1 MAAEKRLKQE
11 IDDLRQHI
19 KKMQEAE
26 RKERRKLAEEDAL
39 RKIKKMEETIIDLNK
54 SLATQKQV
62 SMVQFLY
69 NASFYSTNLDITQSC
84 FGSPIFLLWIL
95 QRC

>member
-39 RKIKKMEETIIDLNK
+39 RKIKKMEETIMDLQKN
-54 SLATQKQV
+54 LATQKQV
-62 SMVQFLY
+62 SICKDLSNDVDVMML
-69 NASFYSTNLDITQSC
+69 
-84 FGSPIFLLWIL
+84 
-95 QRC
+95 

>member
-26 RKERRKLAEEDAL
+26 RRERRKLAEEDAL
-39 RKIKKMEETIIDLNK
+39 AKIKKMEETIKDLNK
-54 SLATQKQV
+54 NLSTQKQV
-62 SMVQFLY
+62 DVICSC
-69 NASFYSTNLDITQSC
+69 SC
-84 FGSPIFLLWIL
+84 FSW
-95 QRC
+95 

>member
-62 SMVQFLY
+62 S
-69 NASFYSTNLDITQSC
+69 I
-84 FGSPIFLLWIL
+84 
-95 QRC
+95 

>member
-62 SMVQFLY
+62 SSCCYLKQLQCSPF
-69 NASFYSTNLDITQSC
+69 IT
-84 FGSPIFLLWIL
+84 
-95 QRC
+95 